1 MSNPDQHGTEPL
13 SVERVRADVA
23 DLLGVA
29 PAELEPDADL
39 LDLGLDSMRI
49 MSLVERWRAAG
60 ATGLEFA
67 DLAEDPRLE
76 RWAELVAGTRA

>member
-1 MSNPDQHGTEPL
+1 MTTTPL
-13 SVERVRADVA
+13 TADRVRGDVA
-23 DLLGVA
+23 ALLGVD
-29 PAELEPDADL
+29 PAELGGDEDL

-76 RWAELVAGTRA
+76 RWTELVAGTSA

>member
-1 MSNPDQHGTEPL
+1 MTNGTPTAD
-13 SVERVRADVA
+13 RVRADVA
-23 DLLGVA
+23 DLLGVE
-29 PAELEPDADL
+29 PAEVGADADL

-67 DLAEDPRLE
+67 DLAEEPRLE
-76 RWAELVAGTRA
+76 RWTELVAGASA

>member
-1 MSNPDQHGTEPL
+1 MTTGTL
-13 SVERVRADVA
+13 TADRVRADVA
-23 DLLGVA
+23 DLLGVE
-29 PAELEPDADL
+29 PAEVGADADL

-67 DLAEDPRLE
+67 DLAEDPRLA
-76 RWAELVAGTRA
+76 RWTELVAGASA

>member
-1 MSNPDQHGTEPL
+1 MSATPL
-13 SVERVRADVA
+13 TADRIRADVA
-23 DLLGVA
+23 DLLGCD
-29 PAELEPDADL
+29 PAEVADDADL

-67 DLAEDPRLE
+67 DLAEQPRLD
-76 RWAELVAGTRA
+76 RWTELVAGASA

>member
-1 MSNPDQHGTEPL
+1 TAH
-13 SVERVRADVA
+13 RVRADGA
-23 DLLGVA
+23 DLLGLDPTEVGA
-29 PAELEPDADL
+29 DADL
-39 LDLGLDSMRI
+39 LDLGLDSMRV

-76 RWAELVAGTRA
+76 RWTELVTGASA

>member
-1 MSNPDQHGTEPL
+1 MSTTTP
-13 SVERVRADVA
+13 SAERVRADVA
-23 DLLGVA
+23 DLLGIE
-29 PAELEPDADL
+29 PAELDADADL

-67 DLAEDPRLE
+67 DLAEDPRLA
-76 RWAELVAGTRA
+76 RWTELVAGA

>member
-1 MSNPDQHGTEPL
+1 MTTTPPL
-13 SVERVRADVA
+13 SADRVRADVA
-23 DLLGVA
+23 DLLGLD
-29 PAELEPDADL
+29 PAEVEADADL

-67 DLAEDPRLE
+67 DLAEQPRLD
-76 RWAELVAGTRA
+76 RWTELVAGASA